1 MVHQH
6 TEYFNEFNCSSWY
19 TEYNGMISIPGI
31 TQKQKELLN
40 VMWDIDTQEGML
52 SWFDTLDDDE
62 FQQAVTLHEMIL
74 IAMMEHDD
82 RDNLNLAQKMLADI
96 GVVC

>member
-1 MVHQH
+1 
-6 TEYFNEFNCSSWY
+6 
-19 TEYNGMISIPGI
+19 MISIPGI

>member
-1 MVHQH
+1 
-6 TEYFNEFNCSSWY
+6 
-19 TEYNGMISIPGI
+19 MISIPGI
-31 TQKQKELLN
+31 TQQQKKLLDI
-40 VMWDIDTQEGML
+40 MWDLDNQEDL
-52 SWFDTLDDDE
+52 LTWFDTLDDDE